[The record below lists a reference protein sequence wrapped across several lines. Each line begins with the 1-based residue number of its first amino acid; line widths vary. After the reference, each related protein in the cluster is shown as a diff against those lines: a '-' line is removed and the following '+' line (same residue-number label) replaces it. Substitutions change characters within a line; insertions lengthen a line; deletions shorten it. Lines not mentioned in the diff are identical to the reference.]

1 MRSRVRELFPTM
13 VIGTFLPK
21 GGDGCYFRTGYT
33 TNWDVRT
40 RWPDE
45 TYDGGGFRAVDESF
59 DAASVQVS
67 DVGLPDVEAP
77 REYLLE
83 FAGRCDS
90 SRHFADRW
98 KLLHSG
104 GWLTERQR
112 VFLISNSA
120 PELCELPACARGEH
134 TQCATPWTE
143 IEQVRASSEFS
154 LMLRGEDVTSDR
166 LQNAVAMLA
175 IPLVL
180 SDVPLSWL
188 PLRHAIPWDELL
200 VTVDRA
206 SFERN
211 ASEAV
216 AAAVEAISPAE
227 RQARRHHLH
236 HTRRDLLFGV
246 RGSRAAE
253 RLLQAMALE
262 PAAHCGSAGVSRS

>member
-1 MRSRVRELFPTM
+1 
-13 VIGTFLPK
+13 
-21 GGDGCYFRTGYT
+21 
-33 TNWDVRT
+33 
-40 RWPDE
+40 
-45 TYDGGGFRAVDESF
+45 
-59 DAASVQVS
+59 
-67 DVGLPDVEAP
+67 
-77 REYLLE
+77 
-83 FAGRCDS
+83 
-90 SRHFADRW
+90 
-98 KLLHSG
+98 
-104 GWLTERQR
+104 
-112 VFLISNSA
+112 
-120 PELCELPACARGEH
+120 
-134 TQCATPWTE
+134 
-143 IEQVRASSEFS
+143 
-154 LMLRGEDVTSDR
+154 MLRGEDVTSDR

-211 ASEAV
+211 ASGAV
-216 AAAVEAISPAE
+216 AAAVEATTPAE

-262 PAAHCGSAGVSRS
+262 PAAHCGNAGVIRS